1 MEELSIEEKAKR
13 YDEAIKRIE
22 DIKTGKCE
30 TTFMFSEGLFEH
42 IFPEHVESKD
52 EKIRKAIY
60 NCVEWFGFD
69 SSVFKDVSQEE
80 CLAWIDKQGENNM
93 GISEA
98 TKQKLEDNLNKA
110 LEKETPESW
119 NGFLEGQGEQK
130 PITYHKFKVGDEIK
144 TSKEESLIIT
154 KIDDKGYW
162 SEDLFICDFDEEC
175 VWDLVEQKHV
185 WSEEDEK
192 ALDSMLND
200 IKQGVIPDNDDIN
213 WLKTFKERVQLQP
226 QTKQEWSDEDERARL
241 TTEFVLMKN
250 FGVGTP
256 LVDWLRKLKDRA
268 TVLIN

>member
-1 MEELSIEEKAKR
+1 MEELSIEEKANR

-30 TTFMFSEGLFEH
+30 ATFMFSEGLFEH

-80 CLAWIDKQGENNM
+80 CLAWIYK
-93 GISEA
+93 
-98 TKQKLEDNLNKA
+98 
-110 LEKETPESW
+110 
-119 NGFLEGQGEQK
+119 QGEQK
-130 PITYHKFKVGDEIK
+130 HAVDTKVIIPKFRIGDEIK
-144 TSKEESLIIT
+144 TANEESLIIT
-154 KIDDKGYW
+154 KIDEKGYW

-175 VWDLVEQKHV
+175 VWDLVEQKHA

-200 IKQGVIPDNDDIN
+200 IKQGAIPDNDDVN
-213 WLKTFKERVQLQP
+213 WLKSFKERVQLQP
-226 QTKQEWSDEDERARL
+226 QTKQEWSDEDEKARL
-241 TTEFVLMKN
+241 TTEFALMKA
-250 FGVGTP
+250 FGVETP